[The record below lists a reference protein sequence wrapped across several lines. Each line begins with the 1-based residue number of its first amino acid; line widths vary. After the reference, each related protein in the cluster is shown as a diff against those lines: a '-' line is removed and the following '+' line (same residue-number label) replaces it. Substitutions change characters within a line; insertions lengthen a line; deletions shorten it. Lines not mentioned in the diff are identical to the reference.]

1 MFSVE
6 LSIPFSSGPSN
17 LAHRKHRDRRVDVG
31 ARASKLN
38 DHFLTAATGRG
49 GDGVDRWTNGLGR
62 HRKARP

>member
-6 LSIPFSSGPSN
+6 LSFKVCPFKS
-17 LAHRKHRDRRVDVG
+17 AHRKHRGRRVDVG
-31 ARASKLN
+31 ARASELN
-38 DHFLTAATGRG
+38 DHFVTAATGRG